1 MKKLIVTLAALACA
15 TSLAFAE
22 PRGGDRGGDRGGHM
36 DRGGDRGGD
45 RGEHRG
51 TNEFRGGE
59 HRGGNFHRG
68 SHGGLER
75 GLYIGDPCWNWVL
88 PIGWLYVCD

>member
-22 PRGGDRGGDRGGHM
+22 PRGGDRGGHM
-36 DRGGDRGGD
+36 DRGERRGGSGD

-51 TNEFRGGE
+51 G
-59 HRGGNFHRG
+59 FHRG
-68 SHGGLER
+68 QHGGMDR